1 MVGRRIKYKVIAH
14 GPRGVTMHPLR
25 ALWEWYHIVHW
36 KSLVKNQDVNT
47 RYLGSHPPFW
57 MVSRWQPREK
67 KKCLYNVISASYHLL
82 SLLLCGQ
89 ALFKIHNSIYDIYS

>member
-47 RYLGSHPPFW
+47 RYLGSHPPFGW
-57 MVSRWQPREK
+57 YQDGNHEK
-67 KKCLYNVISASYHLL
+67 RKNAYIM
-82 SLLLCGQ
+82 
-89 ALFKIHNSIYDIYS
+89 